1 MLIDSNTGNMHLP
14 SGFVITSAM
23 TQTEFQNT
31 PWSKKAKARDVGTF
45 PYIHYSFDGGL
56 IQGKKLLM
64 SICFYAEKILYISL
78 TVDLYPPGERDWDS
92 YSLETEAETK
102 EFHDTLLK
110 IELGEPHIK
119 DALELGSPSIPKT
132 LNQPVRYTY
141 EWGEVYSGHDTKG
154 GGTRI
159 MVSYG
164 RRREEAA
171 EDYRRSKQN
180 V

>member
-1 MLIDSNTGNMHLP
+1 MLIDNNTGDMNLP
-14 SGFVITSAM
+14 NGFVITSTM
-23 TQTEFQNT
+23 TQTEFQNS
-31 PWSKKAKARDVGTF
+31 PWYKNAEAHDAGTF

-56 IQGKKLLM
+56 IQRKNLLM
-64 SICFYAEKILYISL
+64 NICFYAEKLLYITL

-92 YSLETEAETK
+92 YSLEIEAETK
-102 EFHDTLLK
+102 KFHDTILK
-110 IELGEPHIK
+110 NELGEPQIK
-119 DALELGSPSIPKT
+119 DSLEFGSPSIPKT
-132 LNQPVRYTY
+132 LNQPIRYTY

-159 MVSYG
+159 IVSYG

-171 EDYRRSKQN
+171 EDFRRSKQN